1 MCGGSGKFKMV
12 KWKFRKNLAFNV
24 ITAVV
29 LLIVFFGVVVSFI
42 GYISFTESLTR
53 EYVDSAYHNA
63 YTATSLLD
71 GGKPFDPTKKTDP
84 NVTLS
89 AEERQIG
96 GLGIFMTKKMM
107 DDVNYEYIDGKN
119 ILTLKK
125 GIE

>member
-1 MCGGSGKFKMV
+1 MRVEVSEDPV
-12 KWKFRKNLAFNV
+12 AV
-24 ITAVV
+24 TIT
-29 LLIVFFGVVVSFI
+29 FM
-42 GYISFTESLTR
+42 
-53 EYVDSAYHNA
+53 
-63 YTATSLLD
+63 D
-71 GGKPFDPTKKTDP
+71 GGKPFDPTKKADP